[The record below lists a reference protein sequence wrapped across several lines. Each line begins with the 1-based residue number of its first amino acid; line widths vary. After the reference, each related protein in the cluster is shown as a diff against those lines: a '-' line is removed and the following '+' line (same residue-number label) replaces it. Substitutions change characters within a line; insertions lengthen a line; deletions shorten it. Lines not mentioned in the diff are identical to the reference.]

1 MKRSSGVG
9 DGSKS
14 VCFMMTLHEAIA
26 TVLQH
31 GAKSA
36 REIAD
41 EINRR
46 GLYRRKDGRDLPASQ
61 VSARVSRYRVWFD
74 RNSGLISLK

>member
-1 MKRSSGVG
+1 VLQDGV
-9 DGSKS
+9 KS
-14 VCFMMTLHEAIA
+14 V
-26 TVLQH
+26 
-31 GAKSA
+31 

-46 GLYRRKDGRDLPASQ
+46 GLYRRKNGKELPASQ
-61 VSARVSRYRVWFD
+61 VSARVSRYRAWFD

>member
-1 MKRSSGVG
+1 MV
-9 DGSKS
+9 
-14 VCFMMTLHEAIA
+14 MMTLHEAIA
-26 TVLQH
+26 TVLQD

-36 REIAD
+36 RGIAD

-46 GLYRRKDGRDLPASQ
+46 GLYRRKDGKELPASQ
-61 VSARVSRYRVWFD
+61 VSARVSRYRTRFD